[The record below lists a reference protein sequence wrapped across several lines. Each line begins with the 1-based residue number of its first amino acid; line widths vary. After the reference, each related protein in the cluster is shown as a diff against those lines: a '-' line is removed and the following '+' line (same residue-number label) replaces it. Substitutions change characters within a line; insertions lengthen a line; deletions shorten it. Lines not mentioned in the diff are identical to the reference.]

1 MLKCFCWESLSDR
14 LFLCSTCNITP
25 IPLYVKGCFLVIILA
40 FLTLDGILHG
50 ESKYIEKL
58 LAQTKIVTIYP
69 GMNRPYYLKNQGK
82 QQDTYIR
89 LGGKADK
96 KADKKPIKADKKAD
110 KIQQREQLIL
120 DYIDKHGFIINKEA
134 REILGLADSTTKRFL
149 KYMVEIGLLVE
160 SGERKSRKYTKR

>member
-25 IPLYVKGCFLVIILA
+25 ILSYVKGCFLVIILA

-82 QQDTYIR
+82 QQGTYIR
-89 LGGKADK
+89 LGG
-96 KADKKPIKADKKAD
+96 KADKKAD

-160 SGERKSRKYTKR
+160 SGERKNRKYTKR

>member
-14 LFLCSTCNITP
+14 LFLCSICNITP
-25 IPLYVKGCFLVIILA
+25 ILSYVKGCFLVIILA

-82 QQDTYIR
+82 QQGTYIR
-89 LGGKADK
+89 LGG

>member
-1 MLKCFCWESLSDR
+1 MKA
-14 LFLCSTCNITP
+14 
-25 IPLYVKGCFLVIILA
+25 G
-40 FLTLDGILHG
+40 
-50 ESKYIEKL
+50 KL

-82 QQDTYIR
+82 QQGTYIR

>member
-25 IPLYVKGCFLVIILA
+25 ILSYVKGCFLVIILA

-82 QQDTYIR
+82 QQGTYIR
-89 LGGKADK
+89 LGG

>member
-25 IPLYVKGCFLVIILA
+25 ILSYVKGCFLVIILA

-82 QQDTYIR
+82 QQGTYIR

-96 KADKKPIKADKKAD
+96 KADKKP
-110 KIQQREQLIL
+110 KI
-120 DYIDKHGFIINKEA
+120 Y
-134 REILGLADSTTKRFL
+134 
-149 KYMVEIGLLVE
+149 
-160 SGERKSRKYTKR
+160 

>member
-1 MLKCFCWESLSDR
+1 MKA
-14 LFLCSTCNITP
+14 
-25 IPLYVKGCFLVIILA
+25 G
-40 FLTLDGILHG
+40 
-50 ESKYIEKL
+50 KL

-89 LGGKADK
+89 LGG
-96 KADKKPIKADKKAD
+96 KADKKAD

>member
-1 MLKCFCWESLSDR
+1 M
-14 LFLCSTCNITP
+14 
-25 IPLYVKGCFLVIILA
+25 
-40 FLTLDGILHG
+40 
-50 ESKYIEKL
+50 
-58 LAQTKIVTIYP
+58 AQTKIVTIYP

-82 QQDTYIR
+82 QQGTYIR
-89 LGGKADK
+89 LGG
-96 KADKKPIKADKKAD
+96 KAD

>member
-25 IPLYVKGCFLVIILA
+25 ILSYVKGCFLVIILA

-82 QQDTYIR
+82 QQGTYIR
-89 LGGKADK
+89 LSG
-96 KADKKPIKADKKAD
+96 KADKKAD

>member
-1 MLKCFCWESLSDR
+1 
-14 LFLCSTCNITP
+14 
-25 IPLYVKGCFLVIILA
+25 
-40 FLTLDGILHG
+40 
-50 ESKYIEKL
+50 
-58 LAQTKIVTIYP
+58 
-69 GMNRPYYLKNQGK
+69 MNRPYYLKNQGK
-82 QQDTYIR
+82 QQGTYIR
-89 LGGKADK
+89 LGGN
-96 KADKKPIKADKKAD
+96 